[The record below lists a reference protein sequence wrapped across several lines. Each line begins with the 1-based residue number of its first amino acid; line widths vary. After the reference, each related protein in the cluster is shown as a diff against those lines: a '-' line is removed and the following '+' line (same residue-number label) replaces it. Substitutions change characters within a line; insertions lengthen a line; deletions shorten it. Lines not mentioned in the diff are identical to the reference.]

1 MTALQAEHIHMLN
14 KLPQVK
20 QAMAARTEKDLDR
33 IHALI
38 IPGGEST
45 DCRTGVDCSN
55 PFTIPLFFSWGTC
68 AYMLLL
74 AKEAHALCLLEEPLD
89 AVFIR
94 VPVIS
99 EIMSPKV
106 GAGSVVWEPK
116 VGQTEA
122 ETAVAVVQDD
132 LLATA
137 FHPELTRDDG
147 LHQYK
152 HVLQVIVIA
161 LY

>member
-1 MTALQAEHIHMLN
+1 MPNGCGLLESLYDPFVLQLGY
-14 KLPQVK
+14 LC
-20 QAMAARTEKDLDR
+20 L
-33 IHALI
+33 HALARQ
-38 IPGGEST
+38 GSARCQKEEGQRLL
-45 DCRTGVDCSN
+45 DVAVGRH
-55 PFTIPLFFSWGTC
+55 PFLKRKVSI
-68 AYMLLL
+68 
-74 AKEAHALCLLEEPLD
+74 ALCLLEEPLD

>member
-45 DCRTGVDCSN
+45 DCRTGVGCSN

-68 AYMLLL
+68 ADMLLL
-74 AKEAHALCLLEEPLD
+74 AKEAH
-89 AVFIR
+89 
-94 VPVIS
+94 
-99 EIMSPKV
+99 
-106 GAGSVVWEPK
+106 GAKKRRDSVCWTSLSAAIHFSNGK
-116 VGQTEA
+116 FQ
-122 ETAVAVVQDD
+122 
-132 LLATA
+132 
-137 FHPELTRDDG
+137 
-147 LHQYK
+147 
-152 HVLQVIVIA
+152 
-161 LY
+161 